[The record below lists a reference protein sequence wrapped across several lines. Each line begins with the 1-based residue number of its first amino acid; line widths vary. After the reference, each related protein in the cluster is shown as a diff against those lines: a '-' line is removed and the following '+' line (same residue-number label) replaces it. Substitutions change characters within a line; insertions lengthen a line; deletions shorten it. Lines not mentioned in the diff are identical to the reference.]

1 MNKKMMRSAAL
12 VLGTGCVL
20 ALPGC
25 SSNQPAPPRAVAA
38 APVVRSIAISPA
50 DYMARA
56 ASASLLII
64 KSSEQVAS
72 REGDSGLGQIARKLQ
87 SEQQG
92 IGSQL
97 SFAGRRLNLLPSATL
112 LPSDQAMLDE
122 LSVNGG
128 SGAVYVRQMKRVLA
142 QALSMHRQ
150 YERYGTSPTLR
161 PVAAVAAPVFAS
173 ELDAISRF

>member
-1 MNKKMMRSAAL
+1 MRLLRSAAFAS
-12 VLGTGCVL
+12 GAICVL

-25 SSNQPAPPRAVAA
+25 SSNQPAPPRPVAAA

-50 DYMARA
+50 DYVARA
-56 ASASLLII
+56 ASASLFII
-64 KSSEQVAS
+64 KASEQVAA
-72 REGDSGLGQIARKLQ
+72 RQGDTGLGLVARKLQ
-87 SEQQG
+87 AEQQG

-122 LSVNGG
+122 LLA
-128 SGAVYVRQMKRVLA
+128 SGDPSGVYVRQMKRVLP
-142 QALSMHRQ
+142 QSLSLHRQ

-161 PVAAVAAPVFAS
+161 PVAAVAAPLFAA
-173 ELDAISRF
+173 ELEAISGF